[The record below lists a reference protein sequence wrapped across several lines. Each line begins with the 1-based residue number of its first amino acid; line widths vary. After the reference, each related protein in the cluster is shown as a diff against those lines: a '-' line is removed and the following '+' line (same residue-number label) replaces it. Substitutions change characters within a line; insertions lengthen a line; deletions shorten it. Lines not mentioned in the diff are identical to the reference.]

1 MKSGHSEMT
10 REQLV
15 RTGHLLYMRYTPSEL
30 AQEIGC
36 NTDTIYRSYVPAGCP
51 HERDERGHL
60 WIVGT
65 AFREWAYA
73 TFSRKGAKMA
83 EGQAY
88 CLKCRQVV
96 DILSPT
102 ECPTNRYLVMVKG
115 KCAVCGTQVNRAK
128 KRT

>member
-30 AQEIGC
+30 AKEIGC
-36 NTDTIYRSYVPAGCP
+36 NVDTIYRSYVPAGCP

-65 AFREWAYA
+65 AFRDWAYA
-73 TFSRKGAKMA
+73 TFSRKGAKMP
-83 EGQAY
+83 EGFAY
-88 CLKCRQVV
+88 CLRCRRPAEIV
-96 DILSPT
+96 SPS
-102 ECPTNRYLVMVKG
+102 EKPINRYLSRVKG
-115 KCAVCGTQVNRAK
+115 KCANCGASVNRTK
-128 KRT
+128 KR